1 MKVSTKTLLPMRCLW
16 ISPFILMVG
25 CFQPQQVAWPEIP
38 EKGIAQIDQLL
49 QDAVDRKDIPG
60 VVAIVANRDR
70 ILYHQSFGKMDVM
83 NGVEMQKDTIF
94 GIASMTKPI
103 TSVAVMMLYEEGR
116 LDLDDPISQYLDWLS
131 NPEVIISFDEE
142 DGTYSTKPAEREI
155 TIRHLLTFTAG
166 FGYSFANSLMAL
178 LVEKTGKTEREL
190 PLLHEPGEK
199 WTYGM
204 EVRVLG
210 ELVEELSG
218 RTLPQ
223 FLKERIFDPLGMS
236 DTFYVLPAEKYPRW
250 VTRHQ
255 RENGILR
262 ERPNPEKQRPFIVG
276 DAGLL
281 STAPDYVRFLQML
294 LSGGRFNGNRILSEA
309 SIRLMTQNQI
319 GELVVEIQRGPYP
332 LLSRAFPLGA
342 RRGDKFGLGFQI
354 AVADGKEGHLRSPG
368 SYSWSGLSNT
378 HFWVDPEKG
387 IVAVILMQVL
397 PFYDETCIA
406 VYQGFEELIYEHL
419 N

>member
-1 MKVSTKTLLPMRCLW
+1 MRRLW
-16 ISPFILMVG
+16 ILPFILMVG
-25 CFQPQQVAWPEIP
+25 CSQPQQVAQPEIS
-38 EKGIAQIDQLL
+38 EMGIAQIEQLF
-49 QDAVDRKDIPG
+49 QDAVDRQDIPG
-60 VVAIVANRDR
+60 IVAIVANRDR
-70 ILYHQSFGKMDVM
+70 ILYHQAFGKMDVM
-83 NGVEMQKDTIF
+83 NDVEMQKDTIF
-94 GIASMTKPI
+94 GIASMTKAI
-103 TSVAVMMLYEEGR
+103 TSVAVMTLFEEGR
-116 LDLDDPISQYLDWLS
+116 FDLDDPISQYLDWLK
-131 NPEVIISFDEE
+131 NPQVITSFDEE
-142 DGTYSTKPAEREI
+142 DGTYSTKPADREI
-155 TIRHLLTFTAG
+155 TIRHLLAFTAG
-166 FGYSFANSLMAL
+166 FGYSFANFLMAQ

-190 PLLHEPGEK
+190 PLLHEPGER

-210 ELVEELSG
+210 ELAEELSG

-255 RENGILR
+255 RENGVLQ

-281 STAPDYVRFLQML
+281 STAPDYVKFLQML
-294 LSGGRFNGNRILSEA
+294 LSGGSLNGSRILSQD
-309 SIRLMTQNQI
+309 SIKLMTQNQI
-319 GELVVEIQRGPYP
+319 GELVVETQRGPNP
-332 LLSRAFPLGA
+332 LLTQAFPLGA
-342 RRGDKFGLGFQI
+342 GRDKFGLGFQI
-354 AVADGKEGHLRSPG
+354 AVADGEEGHLRSPG

-387 IVAVILMQVL
+387 IAAVILMQVL
-397 PFYDETCIA
+397 PFYDQTCIA
-406 VYQGFEELIYEHL
+406 VYQGFEELVYKHL

>member
-1 MKVSTKTLLPMRCLW
+1 MRRLLIL
-16 ISPFILMVG
+16 PFILMVG
-25 CFQPQQVAWPEIP
+25 CSQPQQVAQPEIP
-38 EKGIAQIDQLL
+38 EKGIAQIEQLF

-70 ILYHQSFGKMDVM
+70 ILYHQAFGKMDVL
-83 NGVEMQKDTIF
+83 NDVEMQKDTIF
-94 GIASMTKPI
+94 GIASMTKAI
-103 TSVAVMMLYEEGR
+103 TSVAVMTLYEEGR
-116 LDLDDPISQYLDWLS
+116 FDLDDPISQYIDWLS
-131 NPEVIISFDEE
+131 NPQVITSFDEE

-155 TIRHLLTFTAG
+155 TIRHLLAFTAG
-166 FGYSFANSLMAL
+166 FGYSFANSLMAR

-190 PLLHEPGEK
+190 PLLHEPGER

-210 ELVEELSG
+210 ELAEELTG
-218 RTLPQ
+218 QTLPQ
-223 FLKERIFDPLGMS
+223 FLKERIFDPLGMV
-236 DTFYVLPAEKYPRW
+236 DTFHVLPAEKYPRW

-255 RENGILR
+255 REEGVLR

-281 STAPDYVRFLQML
+281 STAPDYMKFLQML
-294 LSGGRFNGNRILSEA
+294 LSGGRLGPTRILSED
-309 SIRLMTQNQI
+309 SVQLMTQNQI
-319 GELVVEIQRGPYP
+319 GELFVETQRGPNP
-332 LLSRAFPLGA
+332 LLSQAFPLGA
-342 RRGDKFGLGFQI
+342 GRDKFGLGFQI
-354 AVADGKEGHLRSPG
+354 AVADGEEGHLRSPG

-387 IVAVILMQVL
+387 IAAVVLMQVL

-406 VYQGFEELIYEHL
+406 VYQGFEELVYKHL

>member
-1 MKVSTKTLLPMRCLW
+1 MRRLW
-16 ISPFILMVG
+16 ILPFILMVG
-25 CFQPQQVAWPEIP
+25 CSQPQQVAQPEIP
-38 EKGIAQIDQLL
+38 EKGIAQIEQLF
-49 QDAVDRKDIPG
+49 QDAVDLKDIPG

-70 ILYHQSFGKMDVM
+70 ILYHQAFGKMDVL
-83 NGVEMQKDTIF
+83 NDVEMQKDTIF
-94 GIASMTKPI
+94 GIASMTKAI
-103 TSVAVMMLYEEGR
+103 TSVAVMTLYEEGR
-116 LDLDDPISQYLDWLS
+116 FDLDDPISQYSDWLS
-131 NPEVIISFDEE
+131 NPQVITSFDEE

-155 TIRHLLTFTAG
+155 TIRHLLAFTAG
-166 FGYSFANSLMAL
+166 FGYSFANSLMAR

-190 PLLHEPGEK
+190 PLLHEPGER

-210 ELVEELSG
+210 ELAEELTG
-218 RTLPQ
+218 QTLPQ
-223 FLKERIFDPLGMS
+223 FLKERIFDPLGMV
-236 DTFYVLPAEKYPRW
+236 DTFHVLPAEKYPRW

-255 RENGILR
+255 REEGVLR

-281 STAPDYVRFLQML
+281 STAPDYMKFLQML
-294 LSGGRFNGNRILSEA
+294 LSGGRLGPTRILSED
-309 SIRLMTQNQI
+309 SVQLMTQNQI
-319 GELVVEIQRGPYP
+319 GELFVETQRGPNP
-332 LLSRAFPLGA
+332 LLSQAFPLGA
-342 RRGDKFGLGFQI
+342 GRDKFGLGFQI
-354 AVADGKEGHLRSPG
+354 AVADGEEGHLRSPG

-387 IVAVILMQVL
+387 IAAVVLMQVL

-406 VYQGFEELIYEHL
+406 VYQGFEELVYKHL

>member
-1 MKVSTKTLLPMRCLW
+1 MKRLW
-16 ISPFILMVG
+16 ILPFILMVG
-25 CFQPQQVAWPEIP
+25 CSQPQQVAQPELL
-38 EKGIAQIDQLL
+38 EMGISEIDQLL
-49 QDAVDRKDIPG
+49 QGAVDRKDIPG

-70 ILYHQSFGKMDVM
+70 ILYHQAFGKMDVM
-83 NGVEMQKDTIF
+83 NDVEMQKDTIF
-94 GIASMTKPI
+94 GIASMTKAI
-103 TSVAVMMLYEEGR
+103 TSVAVMTLYEEGR
-116 LDLDDPISQYLDWLS
+116 FDLDDPISQYIDWLS
-131 NPEVIISFDEE
+131 NPQVITSFDEE
-142 DGTYSTKPAEREI
+142 DGTYSTKPAEQEI
-155 TIRHLLTFTAG
+155 TIRHLLAFTAG
-166 FGYSFANSLMAL
+166 FGYSFANTLMAL

-255 RENGILR
+255 RENGVLR

-281 STAPDYVRFLQML
+281 STAPDYVKFLQML
-294 LSGGRFNGNRILSEA
+294 LSGGRLHESRILSED
-309 SIRLMTQNQI
+309 SVKLMTQNQI
-319 GELVVEIQRGPYP
+319 GDLVVETQRGPNP

-342 RRGDKFGLGFQI
+342 GRDKFGLGFQI
-354 AVADGKEGHLRSPG
+354 TVADGKEGRLRSPG

-406 VYQGFEELIYEHL
+406 VFQGFEELVYEHL

>member
-1 MKVSTKTLLPMRCLW
+1 MRCLW

-387 IVAVILMQVL
+387 IVAVVLMQVL

>member
-1 MKVSTKTLLPMRCLW
+1 MRCLW

-406 VYQGFEELIYEHL
+406 VYQDFEELIYEHL

>member
-1 MKVSTKTLLPMRCLW
+1 MSMRRLW
-16 ISPFILMVG
+16 ILPFILMVG
-25 CFQPQQVAWPEIP
+25 CSQPQQVAQPEIP
-38 EKGIAQIDQLL
+38 EKGIAQIEQLF

-70 ILYHQSFGKMDVM
+70 ILYHQAFGKMDVL
-83 NGVEMQKDTIF
+83 NDVEMQKDTIF
-94 GIASMTKPI
+94 GIASMTKAI
-103 TSVAVMMLYEEGR
+103 TSVAVMTLDEEGR
-116 LDLDDPISQYLDWLS
+116 FDLDDPISQYIDWLS
-131 NPEVIISFDEE
+131 NPQVITSFDEE

-155 TIRHLLTFTAG
+155 TIRHLLAFTAG
-166 FGYSFANSLMAL
+166 FGYSFANSLMAR

-190 PLLHEPGEK
+190 PLLHEPGER

-210 ELVEELSG
+210 ELAEELTG
-218 RTLPQ
+218 QTLPQ
-223 FLKERIFDPLGMS
+223 FLKERIFDPLGMV
-236 DTFYVLPAEKYPRW
+236 DTFHVLPAEKYPRW

-255 RENGILR
+255 REEGVLR

-281 STAPDYVRFLQML
+281 STAPDYMKFLQML
-294 LSGGRFNGNRILSEA
+294 LSGGRLGPTRILSED
-309 SIRLMTQNQI
+309 SVQLMTQNQI
-319 GELVVEIQRGPYP
+319 GELFVETQRGPNP
-332 LLSRAFPLGA
+332 LLSQAFPLGA
-342 RRGDKFGLGFQI
+342 GRDKFGLGFQI
-354 AVADGKEGHLRSPG
+354 AVADGEEGHLRSPG

-387 IVAVILMQVL
+387 IAAVVLMQVL

-406 VYQGFEELIYEHL
+406 VYQGFEELVYKHL

>member
-1 MKVSTKTLLPMRCLW
+1 MRCLW

>member
-1 MKVSTKTLLPMRCLW
+1 MRRLW
-16 ISPFILMVG
+16 ILPFILMVG
-25 CFQPQQVAWPEIP
+25 CFQPQQVAQPKLPEQ
-38 EKGIAQIDQLL
+38 GISEIDQLL
-49 QDAVDRKDIPG
+49 QGAVDRKDIPG
-60 VVAIVANRDR
+60 VVAIVANRER
-70 ILYHQSFGKMDVM
+70 ILYHQAFGKMDVM
-83 NGVEMQKDTIF
+83 KDVEMQKDTIF
-94 GIASMTKPI
+94 GIASMTKAI
-103 TSVAVMMLYEEGR
+103 TSVAVMTLYEEGR
-116 LDLDDPISQYLDWLS
+116 FDLDDPISQYLDWLS
-131 NPEVIISFDEE
+131 NPQVITSFDEE

-166 FGYSFANSLMAL
+166 FGYSFANSLMAR

-190 PLLHEPGEK
+190 PLLHEPGER

-204 EVRVLG
+204 EMRVLG
-210 ELVEELSG
+210 ELAEELSG

-223 FLKERIFDPLGMS
+223 FLKERIFDPLGMV

-255 RENGILR
+255 RENGVLR

-281 STAPDYVRFLQML
+281 STAKDYARFLRML
-294 LSGGRFNGNRILSEA
+294 LSGGSLGPTQILSED
-309 SIRLMTQNQI
+309 SVQLMTQNQI
-319 GELVVEIQRGPYP
+319 GELFVATQRGPNP

-354 AVADGKEGHLRSPG
+354 AVADDKGGHVRSPG

-406 VYQGFEELIYEHL
+406 VYQGFEELVYEHL

>member
-1 MKVSTKTLLPMRCLW
+1 MRRLW
-16 ISPFILMVG
+16 ILPFILMVG
-25 CFQPQQVAWPEIP
+25 CSQPQQVAQPEIP
-38 EKGIAQIDQLL
+38 EKGIAQIEQLF
-49 QDAVDRKDIPG
+49 QDAVDLKDIPG

-70 ILYHQSFGKMDVM
+70 ILYHQAFGKMDVL
-83 NGVEMQKDTIF
+83 NDVEMQKDTIF
-94 GIASMTKPI
+94 GIASMTKAI
-103 TSVAVMMLYEEGR
+103 TSVAVMTLYEEGR
-116 LDLDDPISQYLDWLS
+116 FDLDDPISQYIDWLS
-131 NPEVIISFDEE
+131 NPQVITSFDEE

-155 TIRHLLTFTAG
+155 TIRHLLAFTAG
-166 FGYSFANSLMAL
+166 FGYSFANSLMAR

-190 PLLHEPGEK
+190 PLLHEPGER

-210 ELVEELSG
+210 ELAEELTG
-218 RTLPQ
+218 QTLPQ
-223 FLKERIFDPLGMS
+223 FLKERIFDPLGMV
-236 DTFYVLPAEKYPRW
+236 DTFHVLPAEKYPRW

-255 RENGILR
+255 REEGVLR

-281 STAPDYVRFLQML
+281 STAPDYMKFLQML
-294 LSGGRFNGNRILSEA
+294 LSGGRLGPTRILSED
-309 SIRLMTQNQI
+309 SVQLMTQNQI
-319 GELVVEIQRGPYP
+319 GELFVETQRGPNP
-332 LLSRAFPLGA
+332 LLSQAFPLGA
-342 RRGDKFGLGFQI
+342 GRDKFGLGFQI
-354 AVADGKEGHLRSPG
+354 AVADGEEGHLRSPG

-387 IVAVILMQVL
+387 IAAVVLMQVL

-406 VYQGFEELIYEHL
+406 VYQGFEELVYKHL

>member
-1 MKVSTKTLLPMRCLW
+1 MRRLLIL
-16 ISPFILMVG
+16 PFILMVG
-25 CFQPQQVAWPEIP
+25 CSQPQQVAQPDIP
-38 EKGIAQIDQLL
+38 EKGIAQIDQQL
-49 QDAVDRKDIPG
+49 QGAVDRKDIPG

-70 ILYHQSFGKMDVM
+70 ILYHQAFGKMDVL
-83 NGVEMQKDTIF
+83 NDVEMQKDTIF
-94 GIASMTKPI
+94 GIASMTKAI
-103 TSVAVMMLYEEGR
+103 TSVAVMTLYEEGR
-116 LDLDDPISQYLDWLS
+116 FDLDDPISQYIDWLS
-131 NPEVIISFDEE
+131 NPQVITSFDEE
-142 DGTYSTKPAEREI
+142 DGTYSTKPAEQEI
-155 TIRHLLTFTAG
+155 TIRHLLAFTAG

-223 FLKERIFDPLGMS
+223 FLRERIFDPLGMS

-255 RENGILR
+255 RENGVLR

-281 STAPDYVRFLQML
+281 STAPDYVKFLQML
-294 LSGGRFNGNRILSEA
+294 LSGGRLHESRILSED
-309 SIRLMTQNQI
+309 SVQLMTQNQI
-319 GELVVEIQRGPYP
+319 GDLVVETQRGPNP

-342 RRGDKFGLGFQI
+342 GRDKFGLGFQI
-354 AVADGKEGHLRSPG
+354 TVADGKEGHLRSPG

-406 VYQGFEELIYEHL
+406 VYQGFEELVYEHL

>member
-1 MKVSTKTLLPMRCLW
+1 MKRLLIL
-16 ISPFILMVG
+16 PFILMVG
-25 CFQPQQVAWPEIP
+25 CSQPQQVAQPELL
-38 EKGIAQIDQLL
+38 EMGISEIDQLL
-49 QDAVDRKDIPG
+49 QGVVDRKDIPG

-70 ILYHQSFGKMDVM
+70 ILYHQAFGKMDVM
-83 NGVEMQKDTIF
+83 NDVEMQKDTIF
-94 GIASMTKPI
+94 GIASMTKAI
-103 TSVAVMMLYEEGR
+103 TSVAVMTLYEEGR
-116 LDLDDPISQYLDWLS
+116 FDLDDPISQYIDWLS
-131 NPEVIISFDEE
+131 NPQVITSFDEE
-142 DGTYSTKPAEREI
+142 DGTYSTKPAEQEI
-155 TIRHLLTFTAG
+155 TIRHLLAFTAG

-210 ELVEELSG
+210 ELAEKLSG

-223 FLKERIFDPLGMS
+223 FLKERIFDPLGMV

-255 RENGILR
+255 RENGVLR

-281 STAPDYVRFLQML
+281 STAPDYVKFLQML
-294 LSGGRFNGNRILSEA
+294 LGGGRLHESRILSED
-309 SIRLMTQNQI
+309 SVKLMTQNQI
-319 GELVVEIQRGPYP
+319 GDLVVETQRGPNP

-342 RRGDKFGLGFQI
+342 GRDKFGLGFQI
-354 AVADGKEGHLRSPG
+354 TVADGKEGRLRSPG

-406 VYQGFEELIYEHL
+406 VFQGFEELVYEHL

>member
-1 MKVSTKTLLPMRCLW
+1 MRRLW

-25 CFQPQQVAWPEIP
+25 CFQPQQVAQPEIS
-38 EKGIAQIDQLL
+38 EKGIAEIDQLL

-70 ILYHQSFGKMDVM
+70 ILYHQAFGKMDVM
-83 NGVEMQKDTIF
+83 NDVEMQKDTIF
-94 GIASMTKPI
+94 GIASMTKVI
-103 TSVAVMMLYEEGR
+103 TSVAVMTLYEEGR
-116 LDLDDPISQYLDWLS
+116 FDLDDPISQYIYWLK
-131 NPEVIISFDEE
+131 NPQVITSFDEE

-155 TIRHLLTFTAG
+155 TIRHLLAFTAG

-223 FLKERIFDPLGMS
+223 FLKERIFAPLGMS

-255 RENGILR
+255 RENGVLS

-281 STAPDYVRFLQML
+281 STAPDYVKFLQML
-294 LSGGRFNGNRILSEA
+294 LSGGRLHESRILSED
-309 SIRLMTQNQI
+309 SVKLMTQNQI
-319 GELVVEIQRGPYP
+319 GDLVVETQRGPNP

-342 RRGDKFGLGFQI
+342 GRDKFGLGFQI
-354 AVADGKEGHLRSPG
+354 TVADGKEGHLRSPG

-406 VYQGFEELIYEHL
+406 VYQGFEGLVYEHL

>member
-1 MKVSTKTLLPMRCLW
+1 MRLLW
-16 ISPFILMVG
+16 ISTFILMVG
-25 CFQPQQVAWPEIP
+25 CFQPQQVARPEIP
-38 EKGIAQIDQLL
+38 EKGIAEIDQLL
-49 QDAVDRKDIPG
+49 QDSVDRKDIPG

-70 ILYHQSFGKMDVM
+70 ILYHQSFGKLDVR
-83 NGVEMQKDTIF
+83 NDVEMQKDTIF
-94 GIASMTKPI
+94 GIASMTKAI
-103 TSVAVMMLYEEGR
+103 TAVAVMTLYEEGR
-116 LDLDDPISQYLDWLS
+116 FDLDDPISQYLDWLS
-131 NPEVIISFDEE
+131 HPQVLTSFNEE
-142 DGTYSTKPAEREI
+142 DGTYLTKPAEREI
-155 TIRHLLTFTAG
+155 TIRHLLALTAG
-166 FGYSFANSLMAL
+166 FGYGFSNSLMAR

-190 PLLHEPGEK
+190 PLLHEPGER

-204 EVRVLG
+204 EMRILG
-210 ELVEELSG
+210 ELAEELSG

-223 FLKERIFDPLGMS
+223 FLKERIFDPLSMS

-255 RENGILR
+255 RENGVLQ
-262 ERPNPEKQRPFIVG
+262 ERSNPEEQRPFIVG

-294 LSGGRFNGNRILSEA
+294 LSGGTFNGIRILSED
-309 SIRLMTQNQI
+309 SVKLMTQNQI
-319 GELVVEIQRGPYP
+319 GDLFVETQRGPNP

-354 AVADGKEGHLRSPG
+354 TVADGKEGHMRSPG

-378 HFWVDPEKG
+378 HFWVDPEKD

-406 VYQGFEELIYEHL
+406 VYQGFEELVYKHL

>member
-1 MKVSTKTLLPMRCLW
+1 MRRLW

-25 CFQPQQVAWPEIP
+25 CFQPQQVAQPEIP
-38 EKGIAQIDQLL
+38 EKGITEIDQLL
-49 QDAVDRKDIPG
+49 QDAVEIDDIPG
-60 VVAIVANRDR
+60 VVAIVANRESV
-70 ILYHQSFGKMDVM
+70 LYHQAFGKMDVL
-83 NGVEMQKDTIF
+83 NDVEMQKDSIF

-116 LDLDDPISQYLDWLS
+116 LDLDDPIAQYIDWLS
-131 NPEVIISFDEE
+131 NPEVITSFDEE

-166 FGYSFANSLMAL
+166 FGYSFANSLMVR

>member
-1 MKVSTKTLLPMRCLW
+1 
-16 ISPFILMVG
+16 MVG
-25 CFQPQQVAWPEIP
+25 CFQPQQVAQPEIP
-38 EKGIAQIDQLL
+38 EKGITEIDQLL
-49 QDAVDRKDIPG
+49 QDAVEIDDIPG
-60 VVAIVANRDR
+60 VVAIVANRESV
-70 ILYHQSFGKMDVM
+70 LYHQAFGKMDVL
-83 NGVEMQKDTIF
+83 NDVEMQKDSIF

-116 LDLDDPISQYLDWLS
+116 LDLDDPIAQYIDWLS
-131 NPEVIISFDEE
+131 NPEVITSFDQE

-166 FGYSFANSLMAL
+166 FGYSFANSLMVR

-190 PLLHEPGEK
+190 PLLHQPGES

-255 RENGILR
+255 RENGVLR

-276 DAGLL
+276 DAGWL

-294 LSGGRFNGNRILSEA
+294 LSGGMFNESRILSED
-309 SIRLMTQNQI
+309 SIKLMTQNQI
-319 GELVVEIQRGPYP
+319 GELVVETQRGPNP

-342 RRGDKFGLGFQI
+342 GRGDKFGLGFQI
-354 AVADGKEGHLRSPG
+354 AVADGKEAHLRSPG
-368 SYSWSGLSNT
+368 S
-378 HFWVDPEKG
+378 
-387 IVAVILMQVL
+387 
-397 PFYDETCIA
+397 
-406 VYQGFEELIYEHL
+406 
-419 N
+419 

>member
-1 MKVSTKTLLPMRCLW
+1 MRRLW
-16 ISPFILMVG
+16 FLPFILMVG
-25 CFQPQQVAWPEIP
+25 CSQPQQVAQPEIP
-38 EKGIAQIDQLL
+38 EKGIAQIEQLF

-70 ILYHQSFGKMDVM
+70 ILYHQAFGKMDVL
-83 NGVEMQKDTIF
+83 NDVEMQKDTIF
-94 GIASMTKPI
+94 GIASMTKAI
-103 TSVAVMMLYEEGR
+103 TSVAVMTLYEEGR
-116 LDLDDPISQYLDWLS
+116 FDLDDPISRYIDWLS
-131 NPEVIISFDEE
+131 NPQVITSFDEE
-142 DGTYSTKPAEREI
+142 NGTYSTKPAEREI
-155 TIRHLLTFTAG
+155 TIRHLLAFTAG
-166 FGYSFANSLMAL
+166 FGYSFANSLMAR

-190 PLLHEPGEK
+190 PLLHEPGER

-210 ELVEELSG
+210 ELAEELTG
-218 RTLPQ
+218 QTLPQ
-223 FLKERIFDPLGMS
+223 FLKERIFDPLGMV
-236 DTFYVLPAEKYPRW
+236 DTFHVLPAEKYPRW

-255 RENGILR
+255 REEGVLR

-281 STAPDYVRFLQML
+281 STAPDYMKFLQML
-294 LSGGRFNGNRILSEA
+294 LSGGRLGPTRILSED
-309 SIRLMTQNQI
+309 SVQLMTQNQI
-319 GELVVEIQRGPYP
+319 GELFVETQRGPNP
-332 LLSRAFPLGA
+332 LLSQAFPLGA
-342 RRGDKFGLGFQI
+342 GRDKFGLGFQI
-354 AVADGKEGHLRSPG
+354 AVADGEEGHLRSPG

-387 IVAVILMQVL
+387 IAAVVLMQVL

-406 VYQGFEELIYEHL
+406 VYQGFEELVYKHL

>member
-1 MKVSTKTLLPMRCLW
+1 MRCLW

-103 TSVAVMMLYEEGR
+103 TAVAVMMLYEEGR

>member
-1 MKVSTKTLLPMRCLW
+1 MRCLW

-178 LVEKTGKTEREL
+178 LVEKTGKTESEL